1 MSWLRR
7 RPASRGQAG
16 ERRPGPTTALG
27 LVTDLEPLAEGEVAR
42 LRAALGARR
51 AALLLAEDG
60 REPFAPFCHRGCD
73 ESALTDLRFGRD
85 SRLVKWLVVNETALD
100 LLEAPQVRDY
110 LTDTESTLLRRLGVD
125 VIHPV
130 LSMNHLVGLLLL
142 GDIRVSA
149 SEREHLLRDLLPL
162 FGLALHNAL
171 LLRQGRQRVRGLY
184 RAERLATLGELA
196 AGAAHEIRNPLT
208 SIRSTMQYL
217 RPDFEEGSEKAV
229 LVDELL
235 GEVDRINGIIA
246 GLLSFA
252 RPAQPILEEI
262 DVPALL
268 RQVGRLLDS
277 AARTQGV
284 EFVLPEE
291 EGRTRGD
298 PDQLKQVFLNLCMNA
313 LQAMPEGGRLSLGMV
328 RSDHTLRV
336 SVADTGPGIPAED
349 LDLVFDPFFTTREE
363 GTGLGL
369 AVCYGIVSRHKGQI
383 DIESRPGAGTTV
395 HVRLPF
401 DGRAR

>member
-1 MSWLRR
+1 M
-7 RPASRGQAG
+7 
-16 ERRPGPTTALG
+16 
-27 LVTDLEPLAEGEVAR
+27 VTDLEPLAEGEVAR
-42 LRAALGARR
+42 LRTALGARR

-73 ESALTDLRFGRD
+73 EAALTDLSFGRD

-110 LTDTESTLLRRLGVD
+110 LTDSENNLLQRLGID

-130 LSMNHLVGLLLL
+130 VSMNHLVGLLLL
-142 GDIRVSA
+142 GGVRVSP
-149 SEREHLLRDLLPL
+149 SEREDLLRDLLPL

-208 SIRSTMQYL
+208 SIRSTIQYL
-217 RPDFEEGSEKAV
+217 RPDFEGSEKAV

-262 DVPALL
+262 DVLALL

-277 AARTQGV
+277 TARAQGV
-284 EFVLPEE
+284 ELVLPEA

-313 LQAMPEGGRLSLGMV
+313 LQAMPEGGRLSVGLV

-336 SVADTGPGIPAED
+336 SVADTGTGIPAED

-369 AVCYGIVSRHKGQI
+369 AVCYGIVSRHEGQI

>member
-1 MSWLRR
+1 MSWFRQR
-7 RPASRGQAG
+7 SPPRGPAP
-16 ERRPGPTTALG
+16 EHRPGPTTALG

-42 LRAALGARR
+42 LRTALGARR

-73 ESALTDLRFGRD
+73 EAALTDLRFGRD

-110 LTDTESTLLRRLGVD
+110 LTDSENALLRHLRVD

-142 GDIRVSA
+142 GGVRVSP
-149 SEREHLLRDLLPL
+149 SEREDLLRDLLPL

-208 SIRSTMQYL
+208 SIRSTIQYL
-217 RPDFEEGSEKAV
+217 RPDFEGAEKAV

-235 GEVDRINGIIA
+235 AEVDRINGIIA

-252 RPAQPILEEI
+252 RPPPPHFEEV

-277 AARTQGV
+277 AARAQGV
-284 EFVLPEE
+284 ELVLPEA
-291 EGRTRGD
+291 EGRVRGD

-313 LQAMPEGGRLSLGMV
+313 LQAMAEGGRLSLGLV

-369 AVCYGIVSRHKGQI
+369 AVCYGIVSRHEGRI

>member
-1 MSWLRR
+1 MSWFGRR
-7 RPASRGQAG
+7 SPSRGSTP
-16 ERRPGPTTALG
+16 EHRPDLSTALAV
-27 LVTDLEPLAEGEVAR
+27 VTDLEPLAEGEVAR
-42 LRAALGARR
+42 LRTALGARR
-51 AALLLAEDG
+51 AALLLAEEA

-73 ESALTDLRFGRD
+73 ESALADLRFGRD
-85 SRLVKWLVVNETALD
+85 SRLVKWLVVNEAALD

-110 LTDTESTLLRRLGVD
+110 LTDSENTLLQRLGIE

-130 LSMNHLVGLLLL
+130 VSMNHLVGLLLL
-142 GDIRVSA
+142 GDVSVSR
-149 SEREHLLRDLLPL
+149 SEREHFLRELLPL

-208 SIRSTMQYL
+208 SIRSTIQYL

-252 RPAQPILEEI
+252 RPAPPLFEEV
-262 DVPALL
+262 DVLSLL
-268 RQVGRLLDS
+268 RQVGRLIDS
-277 AARTQGV
+277 AARSQGV
-284 EFVLPEE
+284 EFVLPEA
-291 EGRTRGD
+291 EGKARGD

-313 LQAMPEGGRLSLGMV
+313 LQAMPEGGRLSLGVV

-336 SVADTGPGIPAED
+336 SVEDTGNGIPADD
-349 LDLVFDPFFTTREE
+349 LELVFDPFFTTREE

-369 AVCYGIVSRHKGQI
+369 AVCYGIVSRHDGRI

-395 HVRLPF
+395 HVRLPS

>member
-1 MSWLRR
+1 MSWFRR
-7 RPASRGQAG
+7 RAPSRGEAVDH
-16 ERRPGPTTALG
+16 RPGPTTALG

-42 LRAALGARR
+42 LRTALGARR

-73 ESALTDLRFGRD
+73 EGALADLRFGRD

-110 LTDTESTLLRRLGVD
+110 LTDSENDRLRHLRVD

-142 GDIRVSA
+142 GDVRVSP

-208 SIRSTMQYL
+208 SIRSTIQYL
-217 RPDFEEGSEKAV
+217 RPDFEGSEKAV

-262 DVPALL
+262 DVLALL

-277 AARTQGV
+277 AARSQGV
-284 EFVLPEE
+284 EFVLPEA

-313 LQAMPEGGRLSLGMV
+313 LQAMPEGGRLSVGLV

-369 AVCYGIVSRHKGQI
+369 AVCYGIVSRHEGRI

>member
-1 MSWLRR
+1 MQ
-7 RPASRGQAG
+7 PVG
-16 ERRPGPTTALG
+16 EQPRVLQDVGP
-27 LVTDLEPLAEGEVAR
+27 DLHDR
-42 LRAALGARR
+42 
-51 AALLLAEDG
+51 
-60 REPFAPFCHRGCD
+60 
-73 ESALTDLRFGRD
+73 
-85 SRLVKWLVVNETALD
+85 
-100 LLEAPQVRDY
+100 
-110 LTDTESTLLRRLGVD
+110 
-125 VIHPV
+125 
-130 LSMNHLVGLLLL
+130 
-142 GDIRVSA
+142 
-149 SEREHLLRDLLPL
+149 LPL

-208 SIRSTMQYL
+208 SIRSTIQYL
-217 RPDFEEGSEKAV
+217 RPEFQEGSDKAV

-252 RPAQPILEEI
+252 RPAPPHFEEV

-291 EGRTRGD
+291 EGRARGD

-313 LQAMPEGGRLSLGMV
+313 LQAMPEGGRLSLGLV

-336 SVADTGPGIPAED
+336 SVADTGTGIPAED

-369 AVCYGIVSRHKGQI
+369 AVCYGIVSRHEGRI
-383 DIESRPGAGTTV
+383 DIESRPGAGTAV
-395 HVRLPF
+395 HVRLPL

>member
-7 RPASRGQAG
+7 RPPSRGEA
-16 ERRPGPTTALG
+16 RKHRPGPTTALG

-42 LRAALGARR
+42 LRTALGARC

-60 REPFAPFCHRGCD
+60 REPFTPFCHRGCD
-73 ESALTDLRFGRD
+73 EGALADLRFGRD

-110 LTDTESTLLRRLGVD
+110 LTDAENALLRRLGVD

-142 GDIRVSA
+142 GEVRVSA

-208 SIRSTMQYL
+208 SIRSTIQYL
-217 RPDFEEGSEKAV
+217 RPDFDEGSEKAV

-252 RPAQPILEEI
+252 RPAPPILEEV

-268 RQVGRLLDS
+268 QQVGRLLDS

-284 EFVLPEE
+284 EFVLPEG

-369 AVCYGIVSRHKGQI
+369 AVCYGIVSRHEGQI
-383 DIESRPGAGTTV
+383 DIDSRPGAGTTV

-401 DGRAR
+401 DGRER

>member
-1 MSWLRR
+1 MSWFRRRSPLRR
-7 RPASRGQAG
+7 EAV

-42 LRAALGARR
+42 LRTALGARR

-60 REPFAPFCHRGCD
+60 REPFTPFCHRGCH
-73 ESALTDLRFGRD
+73 ESALADLRFGRD

-110 LTDTESTLLRRLGVD
+110 LTDTENALLRRLGVD

-142 GDIRVSA
+142 GDVRVSA
-149 SEREHLLRDLLPL
+149 SEREHFLRDLLPL

-208 SIRSTMQYL
+208 SIRSTIQYL

-252 RPAQPILEEI
+252 RPAPPILEEI
-262 DVPALL
+262 DLPALL
-268 RQVGRLLDS
+268 QQVGRLLDS

-284 EFVLPEE
+284 EFVLPEA

-336 SVADTGPGIPAED
+336 SVADTGAGIPAED